1 MSVTTPVDV
10 TVIGFKGNHF
20 HGEIVP
26 ALEDVVQR
34 GLIRIIDL
42 VFVSKDLDGN
52 VVSIEVDDVSPD
64 LARLLSPLT
73 GETSE
78 LHSLFSKDEVADMAE
93 SVQPGSSAAMI
104 VFEQTWVN
112 RLREAVANANG
123 QVMTYERIPAEV
135 IEQTLQSRQAGG
147 EGGPERAPE

>member
-10 TVIGFKGNHF
+10 TVISFKGSHF

-26 ALEDVVQR
+26 ALEDVVER

-52 VVSIEVDDVSPD
+52 VVSIELDDVSPESS
-64 LARLLSPLT
+64 RLLPPLT

-78 LHSLFSKDEVADMAE
+78 LHSCS
-93 SVQPGSSAAMI
+93 PRTRWP
-104 VFEQTWVN
+104 TW
-112 RLREAVANANG
+112 RRAC
-123 QVMTYERIPAEV
+123 
-135 IEQTLQSRQAGG
+135 SRGRR
-147 EGGPERAPE
+147 PR

>member
-10 TVIGFKGNHF
+10 TVISFKGSHF

-26 ALEDVVQR
+26 ALEDVVER

-52 VVSIEVDDVSPD
+52 VVSIELDDVSPE
-64 LARLLSPLT
+64 LSRLLPPLT

-78 LHSLFSKDEVADMAE
+78 LHSLFSKDEVAEMAE

-135 IEQTLQSRQAGG
+135 IEQTLQSRQMGVE
-147 EGGPERAPE
+147 EGSDGIRG